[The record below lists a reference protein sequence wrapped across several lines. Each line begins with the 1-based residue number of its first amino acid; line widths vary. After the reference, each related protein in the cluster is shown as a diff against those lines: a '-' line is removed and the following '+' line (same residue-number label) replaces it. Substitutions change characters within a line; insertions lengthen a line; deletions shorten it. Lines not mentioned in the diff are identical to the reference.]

1 MKCSEFEIGIDDLL
15 RAERDGSAPDSEA
28 IAHASECEACAALLA
43 SERQLSADL
52 RELAAAQSN
61 AGASEFASQKLLAAF
76 RAQAQ
81 EQRPVRPVWSL
92 NWRWGAAAATL
103 ALFALALYAALHQAP
118 RPVEQ
123 ATHRPAPQPVAVAT
137 VNQPTQTPDTS
148 RDAQKR
154 TSSPRLSTV
163 RNKASRPRDNHPLA
177 EPVEVVTAFYPI
189 PYAAP
194 LQPYES
200 RRIVRVSVPQP
211 ALAALGL
218 PISQE
223 PTLQP
228 VDADVLVGEDNLAR
242 AVRFVREHHGSTQ
255 AQLRT
260 VSARP

>member
-1 MKCSEFEIGIDDLL
+1 MKCHEFETGIDNLL
-15 RAERDGSAPDSEA
+15 QAERGGSAPDSNA
-28 IAHASECEACAALLA
+28 IAHAAECEHCAALLE

-52 RELAAAQSN
+52 HALAAMQSN
-61 AGASEFASQKLLAAF
+61 AGASEATGQKLLAAF
-76 RAQAQ
+76 RAQHQQQTQAK
-81 EQRPVRPVWSL
+81 PAWAW

-103 ALFALALYAALHQAP
+103 ALFALGIYVAVHHAP

-123 ATHRPAPQPVAVAT
+123 ATNRPAPQPAVVAT
-137 VNQPTQTPDTS
+137 VNQPTPTPDTS
-148 RDAQKR
+148 RNAQKR
-154 TSSPRLSTV
+154 ASSTRLSTV
-163 RNKASRPRDNHPLA
+163 RNKAKRPQNNQAFA

-218 PISQE
+218 PMSQE

-242 AVRFVREHHGSTQ
+242 AVWFVREQHGRPQ
-255 AQLRT
+255 PRLQT
-260 VSARP
+260 VSAR

>member
-15 RAERDGSAPDSEA
+15 RAERNGSAPDSEA
-28 IAHASECEACAALLA
+28 IAHVAECEACAALLA

-52 RELAAAQSN
+52 RELAASQRN
-61 AGASEFASQKLLAAF
+61 EGASELSGQRLLAAF

-81 EQRPVRPVWSL
+81 EKRSARPVWSL
-92 NWRWGAAAATL
+92 NWRWGAAAASL
-103 ALFALALYAALHQAP
+103 AVSALAIYATLHHAP

-123 ATHRPAPQPVAVAT
+123 AMDRPTPQPVAVTT
-137 VNQPTQTPDTS
+137 VNKPPQTPDTS

-154 TSSPRLSTV
+154 TSSTRLSTV
-163 RNKASRPRDNHPLA
+163 RNKARRPKNNQAFA

-200 RRIVRVSVPQP
+200 RRIVRVSVPPP

-218 PISQE
+218 PMSLE
-223 PTLQP
+223 PALHP

-242 AVRFVREHHGSTQ
+242 AVRFVRERRDRPQ
-255 AQLRT
+255 ARLQA
-260 VSARP
+260 VSAR